1 MLIGTFTLI
10 MALLG
15 GNDSPFVLPKAEKAV
30 KQIIVDSDKKKE
42 ILAEMKVYSKEW
54 KKLQKTKKKQA
65 KAIAKLNKDY
75 SVDQQLMADGFR
87 IYLEEREPI
96 ISDLN
101 QFRLSVQDKFSE
113 EEWGQLMDRAI
124 NISPKKTKKLDKTK
138 AKAEISQNKQLAAI
152 ASEIQSAFSDP
163 AKIKSADEY
172 FLAFEDAMAE
182 MLVRNQDYLPD
193 LIEVMEDQ
201 GATKAE
207 LTAIANQEEQIR
219 AAGRESFL
227 TLRKNLVDLS
237 NENDWPKLAKALG
250 KFIQ

>member
-15 GNDSPFVLPKAEKAV
+15 GNDSPFVLPKAEKTV

-75 SVDQQLMADGFR
+75 SVDQQLMTDGFR

-101 QFRLSVQDKFSE
+101 QFRLSVQDKFSQ

-138 AKAEISQNKQLAAI
+138 AKAEISQNKQIAAI

-163 AKIKSADEY
+163 AKIESADEY

-182 MLVRNQDYLPD
+182 MLVKNQDYLPD